1 MATRRAFRFGVIN
14 ETIGS
19 AEEWR
24 ERVRQTEALGYA
36 TFLIRDHLVPDFFG
50 PQLAPLSA
58 LMAAAGL
65 TTSLRIGTLVLATD
79 YRHPALL
86 AKEAATLDFLSGGRL
101 ELGLGA
107 GWLRREYDSAG
118 IRYDTPGV
126 RIARLAEAIQ
136 VLKGLFASAPF
147 SFAGQHFTLND
158 LEGLPRPVQRPHPPL
173 LIGGGSQRILTLAG
187 TEADIVSLLTTSV
200 ATGVVTDDPW
210 ERLPAKVAS
219 KLAWVRQG
227 AGDRFPAIELSLVPT
242 ILLTD
247 HRHRATEQ
255 FIHERGWSG
264 INVEQVWLMPSIF
277 IGSVDQIAT
286 DMQQRREEFG
296 ISYYVL
302 SDAVLAEM
310 APLVARLAG
319 R

>member
-210 ERLPAKVAS
+210 ERLPAKVAA

>member
-210 ERLPAKVAS
+210 ERLPAKVAA

-264 INVEQVWLMPSIF
+264 INVEHVWLMPSIF

>member
-1 MATRRAFRFGVIN
+1 MAAQRAFRFGVIN

-19 AEEWR
+19 AEQWR
-24 ERVRQTEALGYA
+24 ERVSQTEALGYA

-50 PQLAPLSA
+50 PQLAPLPA

-65 TTSLRIGTLVLATD
+65 TTTLRIGTLVLATD

-86 AKEAATLDFLSGGRL
+86 AKEAATLDFLSAGRL

-136 VLKGLFASAPF
+136 MLKGLFGDGLVT
-147 SFAGQHFTLND
+147 FAGEHYRVTD
-158 LEGLPRPVQRPHPPL
+158 LANVPPPVQRPHPPL
-173 LIGGGSQRILTLAG
+173 LIGGGGKRILTLAG
-187 TEADIVSLLTTSV
+187 REATIVSILTTSV
-200 ATGVVTDDPW
+200 ATGVVTDDPS
-210 ERLPAKVAS
+210 ERLPARVAA
-219 KLAWVRQG
+219 KIAWVRQG
-227 AGDRFPAIELSLVPT
+227 AGERFAAIELSLVPT

-247 HRHRATEQ
+247 HRRQATEA
-255 FIHERGWSG
+255 FIRDRGWIG
-264 INVEQVWLMPSIF
+264 ISVERVWQMPSIF
-277 IGSVDQIAT
+277 IGSVDQIAS
-286 DMQQRREEFG
+286 DMQQRRAELG

-302 SDAVLAEM
+302 SDTVLTEM